1 MKASFKVRE
10 DLAYWASEAGQ
21 FESGMVHEVE
31 GKDAVALVA
40 AAEAAGSLVE
50 VEYDSQAA
58 SAAEK
63 AVQSQED
70 GEAALA
76 KAMDSGAWSVGNAA
90 QAELEPESEGIMIG
104 DES

>member
-1 MKASFKVRE
+1 MKASFQVRE
-10 DLAYWASEAGQ
+10 DLAYWASDAGQ

-31 GKDAVALVA
+31 GKDAVTLVA
-40 AAEAAGSLVE
+40 IAAAAGSLVE
-50 VEYDSQAA
+50 VEYDSQGAG
-58 SAAEK
+58 AAEK

-76 KAMDSGAWSVGNAA
+76 EAMDSGAWAIGNAM